1 MPPLVIAHRGA
12 SALARH
18 ENTLEAFQI
27 AIDIKA
33 DMAEFDIRR
42 TKDNQLIVF
51 HDRELDGTLVSELT
65 YSQMNEL
72 AAEENYRVPLL
83 EEVLRLCKGKIYLDV
98 EIKEP
103 GFEERVLDMLLKR
116 FGYSYDAFSIKS
128 FEDKIPLRVKQL
140 DERVR
145 TGLLLGKS
153 KLTLAKR
160 LSEYFPLKRLK
171 DCRADFVSPEY
182 RFLTWTFIRRMK
194 CNGYD
199 IYAWTINDAELMK
212 KLEKKQIDAV
222 ITDYPDVAVGIYGKD
237 KADKST

>member
-12 SALARH
+12 SALASH

-33 DMAEFDIRR
+33 DMAEFDIRK
-42 TKDNQLIVF
+42 TKDNQLVVF
-51 HDRELDGTLVSELT
+51 HDRELDGIPVSGLT

-72 AAEENYRVPLL
+72 AAKENYRIPLL
-83 EEVLRLCKGKIYLDV
+83 EEVLKLCKGKIYLDV
-98 EIKEP
+98 EIKET
-103 GFEERVLDMLLKR
+103 GFEARVLDMLLKR
-116 FGYSYDAFSIKS
+116 FGYSYDEFSIKS
-128 FEDKIPLRVKQL
+128 FEDKVPLRVKQL

-145 TGLLLGKS
+145 TGLLLGRS

-194 CNGYD
+194 LTGYA
-199 IYAWTINDAELMK
+199 IYAWTINEAGLMK
-212 KLEKKQIDAV
+212 KMERKGIDAV
-222 ITDYPDVAVGIYGKD
+222 ITDYPDVALQVYGRE
-237 KADKST
+237 

>member
-12 SALARH
+12 SALASH

-33 DMAEFDIRR
+33 DMAEFDIRK
-42 TKDNQLIVF
+42 TKDNQLVVF
-51 HDRELDGTLVSELT
+51 HDRELDGTSVSELT

-72 AAEENYRVPLL
+72 AAKENYRIPLL
-83 EEVLRLCKGKIYLDV
+83 EEVLKLCKGKIYLDV
-98 EIKEP
+98 EIKET
-103 GFEERVLDMLLKR
+103 GFEDRVLDMLLKR
-116 FGYSYDAFSIKS
+116 FGYSYDEFSIKS
-128 FEDKIPLRVKQL
+128 FEDKVPLRVKQL

-182 RFLTWTFIRRMK
+182 HFLTWTFIRRMK
-194 CNGYD
+194 LTGYD
-199 IYAWTINDAELMK
+199 IYAWTINEAGLMK
-212 KLEKKQIDAV
+212 KMERKGIDAV
-222 ITDYPDVAVGIYGKD
+222 ITDYPDVALQVYGRE
-237 KADKST
+237 